1 MYRVRTDIPLEIR
14 RKRFL
19 ALAAEIGKQLDAKGI
34 SEEDIERDF
43 DEWKKRRRSQ
53 KPAGVST
60 STGEET

>member
-1 MYRVRTDIPLEIR
+1 MDEDTKLPLEIR

-43 DEWKKRRRSQ
+43 EDWRKRRRSE
-53 KPAGVST
+53 KSAGDS
-60 STGEET
+60 